1 VDASSFAFNVEIA
14 GPSCEKARM
23 NEALQQVMGLL
34 AVAMMVAM
42 AARRLRLPYTIGLAL
57 VGGLLALFG
66 TRRLPALT
74 SELLYY
80 LILPPLLFEAALALR
95 WRELKRDLVPIL
107 ALAVAGTVAAMAVV
121 AAALFYLMGW
131 PLSSALV
138 FAALIS
144 ATDPVA
150 IIAMF
155 KDIGLEGRLR
165 LLVEAESLLND
176 AAAAVLFSL
185 ALAFALAG
193 SGGSPTAPGAGSLT
207 ALGGAWDLLRIVGGG
222 AAIGV
227 VFGFGVTFAARGTR
241 EHLVELTLT
250 AIAAFGSFL
259 FAEHFHDSGVLAT
272 VIAGLIIGN
281 FQAERADT
289 HFFSTRGRDFMSDFW
304 EFAAFV
310 ANSMVFLLIGARVAA
325 LPYQHY
331 SWTIYASILAISLA
345 ARAIAVYPL
354 AAMFSRSRWRIGR
367 GEQFVLWWGGLRG
380 ALALALAL
388 SLPARLPL
396 HDEIVLVTFFV
407 VGFSIVVQGLTM
419 PLALRRLG
427 FLRRDP

>member
-1 VDASSFAFNVEIA
+1 
-14 GPSCEKARM
+14 M
-23 NEALQQVMGLL
+23 NETLQQVMGLL
-34 AVAMMVAM
+34 AIAMMVAM
-42 AARRLRLPYTIGLAL
+42 AARRLHLPYTIGLVL

-66 TRRLPALT
+66 MRRLPALT

-80 LILPPLLFEAALALR
+80 LILPPLLFEAALALH
-95 WRELKRDLVPIL
+95 WKALKRDLAPIL
-107 ALAVAGTVAAMAVV
+107 TLAVFGTAAAMAVV
-121 AAALFYLMGW
+121 AAALVQFMGW
-131 PLSSALV
+131 PLASALV

-155 KDIGLEGRLR
+155 KDNRLEGRLR

-176 AAAAVLFSL
+176 AAAAVLFAL
-185 ALAFALAG
+185 ALSFALAG
-193 SGGSPTAPGAGSLT
+193 ADGFSSLGA
-207 ALGGAWDLLRIVGGG
+207 AWELVRIVGGG
-222 AAIGV
+222 ALIGAI
-227 VFGFGVTFAARGTR
+227 FGFGAMFAARGTK

-259 FAEHFHDSGVLAT
+259 LAEHFHDSGVLAT
-272 VIAGLIIGN
+272 VVAGLIVGN
-281 FQAERADT
+281 FQREREDRR
-289 HFFSTRGRDFMSDFW
+289 FFSARARDFMTDFW

-331 SWTIYASILAISLA
+331 SWTVYASVLAITLA
-345 ARAIAVYPL
+345 ARAVAVYPL
-354 AAMFSRSRWRIGR
+354 SALFLRSRWRVGA

-380 ALALALAL
+380 ALALALVL
-388 SLPARLPL
+388 SLPARVPL
-396 HDEIVLVTFFV
+396 RDEIVLVTFFV

-419 PLALRRLG
+419 PPVLRRLG
-427 FLRRDP
+427 FSRPEP